1 MVFSSGKIFLDPC
14 YLEAKKNQP
23 KQERGKAT
31 MYMVGVGRAGV
42 NPGFAN
48 LTREGLGAC
57 SLKKHNLKFSALR
70 MQFSRILR
78 GLETLRDFWKSLELL
93 WIHPWCGIPWN
104 SGGFVPLVP

>member
-1 MVFSSGKIFLDPC
+1 MLSGS
-14 YLEAKKNQP
+14 EKNQP

-31 MYMVGVGRAGV
+31 MYMVGVGGAGV

-70 MQFSRILR
+70 MQFSCILQEVWKH
-78 GLETLRDFWKSLELL
+78 LSDFWKSLELL
-93 WIHPWCGIPWN
+93 WINPWCGTPWN